1 MRELGIMIMHHLVI
15 RINFDRLKTKGLM
28 VFVRVIN
35 STIGVKF
42 EILNIVMVWIKT

>member
-1 MRELGIMIMHHLVI
+1 MIMHHLVI
-15 RINFDRLKTKGLM
+15 RINFDRLKTKGLI